1 MRGSWLHSYADAE
14 ARKVVVARARHALY
28 QELFMSCQTNKEA
41 AVALADMHIA
51 IAHAFVE
58 VDRPRRVCPDPA
70 GFQVVGRGTRLVG
83 LEAGPQVHEAFSAK
97 MVGWLQELR
106 WYPSCAAGWS
116 GITALELLW
125 QFIYDTGVLPPFWFE
140 GKWCM
145 VEDSV
150 LNAFALPGMPRLYR
164 AWSRALGAVCGLP
177 RVEGD
182 VEVRFPDESIGFAGL
197 AVLGRVPLHPTV
209 VEDLSSLFR
218 RSSSVSSLR
227 FPSFW

>member
-1 MRGSWLHSYADAE
+1 
-14 ARKVVVARARHALY
+14 
-28 QELFMSCQTNKEA
+28 MSCHTNREA
-41 AVALADMHIA
+41 AVALADMHVA

-70 GFQVVGRGTRLVG
+70 GFQVVGLGTRLVG
-83 LEAGPQVHEAFSAK
+83 LEAGPQVHEVFSAK
-97 MVGWLQELR
+97 LVGWLQELR

-125 QFIYDTGVLPPFWFE
+125 QFIFDTGALPPFWFE
-140 GKWCM
+140 GKWCT

-150 LNAFALPGMPRLYR
+150 LNAFVMPGMARLFR
-164 AWSRALGAVCGLP
+164 TWSRALGAVCGLP

-182 VEVRFPDESIGFAGL
+182 VQVRFPGDSIGFAGI
-197 AVLGRVPLHPTV
+197 AVLGRIPLHPTV